1 MAPLWEDGRGEGVC
15 PICQELPK
23 GAVSTDC
30 GHLFCRGCLAQ
41 HVAKASASGVLC
53 CPLCR
58 KPCSEGVLG
67 AAHLCPRHQKKVSYF
82 CEESRRL
89 LCAQC
94 LGSPEH
100 QGHRE
105 LAIESAVSHYKERL
119 GRRSRRLRRDLRELR
134 RLRAQQEEQPRAG
147 QQQDTLVEQRPDP
160 PGDTPAARI
169 PDISRAIAQL
179 SSLVSA
185 LEKTIQGLG
194 VDTLKEAS
202 ELLDRSAPQKL
213 EALYLQVEKRAQT
226 SIPPPSA
233 APACSFPG
241 HLVPDSPPPPGSP
254 SLRGGPVYPHPP
266 SPERDPLCSSPR
278 LGPDA

>member
-105 LAIESAVSHYKERL
+105 LAIESAVSHYKVRPGTGCPSGCL
-119 GRRSRRLRRDLRELR
+119 LPSAHTAQGR
-134 RLRAQQEEQPRAG
+134 
-147 QQQDTLVEQRPDP
+147 TRPISSASP
-160 PGDTPAARI
+160 CFGPC
-169 PDISRAIAQL
+169 PDFPTCPVLQL
-179 SSLVSA
+179 LVS
-185 LEKTIQGLG
+185 
-194 VDTLKEAS
+194 
-202 ELLDRSAPQKL
+202 
-213 EALYLQVEKRAQT
+213 
-226 SIPPPSA
+226 
-233 APACSFPG
+233 
-241 HLVPDSPPPPGSP
+241 VP
-254 SLRGGPVYPHPP
+254 
-266 SPERDPLCSSPR
+266 
-278 LGPDA
+278 